1 MGIVVGGGDIARQ
14 YIRAASELGLSHENQ
29 DRIAIQA
36 SRLNARLVG
45 MRLLGQDSVPES
57 VNEMISMLRRRRMA
71 VMAGI
76 KPGITTDT
84 VAALVA
90 KAWGAA
96 LLVKASD
103 REGIFTSDPST
114 DKNAKL
120 LREISYAELKEILGG
135 RHRPGIHSIVD
146 PVAVDQIIRYRIKLV
161 VIDGRDPRNVL
172 MAVRGREIGTR
183 VS

>member
-1 MGIVVGGGDIARQ
+1 MGIVVGGGDVARQ
-14 YIRAASELGLSHENQ
+14 YIRAASDLGLSHEEQ

-45 MRLLGQDSVPES
+45 MKLVGQDSVPES
-57 VNEMISMLRRRRMA
+57 VSEMLSMLKRRRTA
-71 VMAGI
+71 VMAGL

-90 KAWGAA
+90 KAWGAD
-96 LLVKASD
+96 LLVKASN
-103 REGIFTSDPST
+103 REGIFTSDPLT

-120 LREISYAELKEILGG
+120 LRKISYAKLKEILGG
-135 RHRPGIHSIVD
+135 SHRPGIHSIVD
-146 PVAVDQIIRYRIKLV
+146 PVAVDQIIHDRIKLV
-161 VIDGRDPRNVL
+161 VIDGRNPRNVL
-172 MAVRGREIGTR
+172 LAVRGLEIGTM